1 MLKPSLVIVL
11 NNISSIWILD
21 DTLKDNMTL
30 RVVLDSAWILGFC
43 VEWMGRVG
51 PSALDIISAYPYLLA
66 TLLPLRRNVD
76 MLFAFFFRINS
87 VVEFDCFY
95 FYHVC

>member
-1 MLKPSLVIVL
+1 M
-11 NNISSIWILD
+11 WILD

-51 PSALDIISAYPYLLA
+51 PSALDIISAYP
-66 TLLPLRRNVD
+66 
-76 MLFAFFFRINS
+76 
-87 VVEFDCFY
+87 
-95 FYHVC
+95 